1 MTFNAHLKLLMT
13 LAKLVAQE
21 VDVTAEERTSRLDFV
36 PRPSLKF
43 TLPLARVHWT
53 MPRTVLPADIDST
66 VRIMREFLRNPIDL
80 DGQTAKDLLRKKR
93 KKAIRRAKRPAPGNN
108 SEDDEIGVE
117 RPTKRRKA
125 TKRSAE
131 LQQFKSAAYIEDS
144 DDAAEADEGFY
155 ERELE
160 LQRLSRQKM
169 LATGHVAPDETR
181 TEISRPKKTTTQ
193 RLLDTQRNSS
203 DEEETS
209 QPVRRAPPSTADSDN
224 ESALPSSSQ
233 SARERTARQRPA
245 PRRKVR
251 ARSSASSPAQSRVDE
266 DEGSQASQPN
276 DISDREDITA
286 NGSSKPNGKRR
297 IIAESE
303 EDQ

>member
-21 VDVTAEERTSRLDFV
+21 VDVTAEERTSCLAISSGRI
-36 PRPSLKF
+36 SLP
-43 TLPLARVHWT
+43 LLARVHWT
-53 MPRTVLPADIDST
+53 MPKTVLPDDIDST
-66 VRIMREFLRNPIDL
+66 VRIMRDFLRNPIDL

-93 KKAIRRAKRPAPGNN
+93 KKPIRRAKRPAPGNN
-108 SEDDEIGVE
+108 SEDDEVGIE

-144 DDAAEADEGFY
+144 DDAAEADDGFY

-160 LQRLSRQKM
+160 LQRISRQKM
-169 LATGHVAPDETR
+169 LATGHIAPEETR
-181 TEISRPKKTTTQ
+181 TDTSRPKRTTTQ
-193 RLLDTQRNSS
+193 RLLDTQQNSS
-203 DEEETS
+203 DEEAISPPTK
-209 QPVRRAPPSTADSDN
+209 RASSSAADSDN
-224 ESALPSSSQ
+224 ESASPSSPQ
-233 SARERTARQRPA
+233 ATRERTAAQRPA

-251 ARSSASSPAQSRVDE
+251 ARSSASSPPQSQVDE
-266 DEGSQASQPN
+266 DERSQASQPSN
-276 DISDREDITA
+276 ISDREDTA
-286 NGSSKPNGKRR
+286 VNGSSKPNGKRR

-303 EDQ
+303 EDE